1 MAFRQ
6 STSK

>member
-6 STSK
+6 